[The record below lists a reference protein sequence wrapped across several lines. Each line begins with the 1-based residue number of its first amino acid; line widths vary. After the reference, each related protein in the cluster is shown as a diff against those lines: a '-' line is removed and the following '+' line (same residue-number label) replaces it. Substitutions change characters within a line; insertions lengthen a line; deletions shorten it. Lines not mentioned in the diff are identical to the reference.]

1 MTGRLEVTVR
11 KGTSVRVVSRDVY
24 TNIVVNGMDTQMCRM
39 LGGDIG
45 NAGAYRSVNR
55 MQFGTGSLGETAS
68 DVQLQT
74 PITPI
79 KTIDPAV
86 GITYHNPYYVQF
98 EAFLNFDEAN
108 GFAISEAG
116 LLCADDTLAARKVFS
131 GISKTSDY
139 IIEFRWRI
147 RC

>member
-1 MTGRLEVTVR
+1 MTGKLEITVR
-11 KGTSVRVVSRDVY
+11 KGQSARIISREMH
-24 TNIVVNGMDTQMCRM
+24 TNIVVDGMNTQMCRM

-45 NAGAYRSVNR
+45 TAGVYRSVNR

-68 DVQLQT
+68 DVRLQT

-79 KTIDPAV
+79 KTIDPAT
-86 GITYHNPYYVQF
+86 GITHPAPYYVQF
-98 EAFLNFDEAN
+98 EAYLDFDEAN

-116 LLCADDTLAARKVFS
+116 LLCSDGTLAARKVFA

>member
-1 MTGRLEVTVR
+1 MTGKLEITVH
-11 KGTSVRVVSRDVY
+11 KGISARIISKEMHD
-24 TNIVVNGMDTQMCRM
+24 NIVVNGMNTQMCRM

-45 NAGAYRSVNR
+45 TSGNLRNVNR

-79 KTIDPAV
+79 KTIDPIV
-86 GITYHNPYYVQF
+86 GVTYYNPYYVQF
-98 EAFLNFDEAN
+98 EAYLDFTEAN

-116 LLCADDTLAARKVFS
+116 LLCQDGTLAARKVFS

>member
-1 MTGRLEVTVR
+1 MTGKLQITVR
-11 KGTSVRVVSRDVY
+11 QGRRARIVSRDIY
-24 TNIVVNGMDTQMCRM
+24 NNIIVNNMKTQMCRM

-45 NAGAYRSVNR
+45 SAGSFRSVNR
-55 MQFGTGSLGETAS
+55 MQFGTGSLSETAS
-68 DVQLQT
+68 DTELQT

-79 KTIDPAV
+79 KLIDPTTGV
-86 GITYHNPYYVQF
+86 SYYSPYYVQF
-98 EAFLNFDEAN
+98 EAYLDFSEAN

-116 LLCADDTLAARKVFS
+116 LLCQDNSLAARKVFS